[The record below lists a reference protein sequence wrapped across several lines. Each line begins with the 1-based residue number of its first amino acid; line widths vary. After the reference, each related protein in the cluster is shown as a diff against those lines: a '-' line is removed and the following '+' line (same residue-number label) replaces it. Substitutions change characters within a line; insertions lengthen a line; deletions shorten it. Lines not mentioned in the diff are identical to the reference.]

1 MELFSG
7 FVLLGQHISLE
18 CVEDFE
24 GEYATVFS
32 RAVLLGD
39 APKNQ
44 DFPRALHTRKKI
56 ALQKR
61 RFHGFQ
67 KGSVALV

>member
-7 FVLLGQHISLE
+7 FVLIGQHISLE
-18 CVEDFE
+18 CVEDLE

-39 APKNQ
+39 ASKNQ
-44 DFPRALHTRKKI
+44 DLPRALHTRKK
-56 ALQKR
+56 LHCKR
-61 RFHGFQ
+61 HFHGFQ